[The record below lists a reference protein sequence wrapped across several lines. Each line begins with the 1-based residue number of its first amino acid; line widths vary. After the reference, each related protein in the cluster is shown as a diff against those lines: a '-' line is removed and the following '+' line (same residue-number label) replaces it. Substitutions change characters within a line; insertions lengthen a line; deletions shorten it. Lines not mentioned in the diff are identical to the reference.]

1 MLCFAAIKKEFIVT
15 KKMKIASFFRVG
27 IPLRKGGWGIDLA
40 RLFLTSS
47 CFFKKAMKF
56 FIALN
61 FQKT

>member
-1 MLCFAAIKKEFIVT
+1 MLCLSAIKKNLLSQI
-15 KKMKIASFFRVG
+15 KLKLASFLRVG